1 MHAALS
7 LSASL
12 TQALDDETNFSR
24 VGRFLVPVG
33 TPREDAGGG
42 QAVRKRHR
50 MVLREIQ
57 SFYDDDDHV
66 RDLLVSW
73 QKVPAKI
80 DSNTRISLRLLD
92 WYVTNYSKSH
102 TICYALPSP
111 NGGRKKMF
119 QVHLAY
125 TSYCDCYR
133 RRLFDAFQRSTRI
146 FFRDPD
152 TNAWVSTTIAQAN
165 FMRWAHENLVLQ
177 HLSADR
183 ERVVAH
189 MTQTLQKNRERKKKS
204 KKRKRQELS
213 HAPPTSSC
221 VVMCVDTTSSFVAQT
236 EI

>member
-1 MHAALS
+1 
-7 LSASL
+7 
-12 TQALDDETNFSR
+12 
-24 VGRFLVPVG
+24 
-33 TPREDAGGG
+33 
-42 QAVRKRHR
+42 
-50 MVLREIQ
+50 
-57 SFYDDDDHV
+57 
-66 RDLLVSW
+66 
-73 QKVPAKI
+73 
-80 DSNTRISLRLLD
+80 
-92 WYVTNYSKSH
+92 
-102 TICYALPSP
+102 
-111 NGGRKKMF
+111 MF